1 MTTLPVD
8 VASSKVRILDA
19 PTQLPG
25 VCMLCGSS
33 RNDDRKYVDI
43 GKDIEFVG
51 VIYFCTFC
59 FTEIANR
66 LGCLTQ
72 EQSAAL
78 EAELEAARARILEF
92 HSKDEALNAAINT
105 LRSTGLFSDDNPIAA
120 ISIGGMV
127 DSKNPESGQF
137 DFSNSEQ
144 LLDQLNPKTEQSNS
158 EQRPTDVSTARNDES
173 FGFGSL

>member
-8 VASSKVRILDA
+8 VASSKVRVLDVPA
-19 PTQLPG
+19 QLPG
-25 VCMLCGSS
+25 VCMLCGAS
-33 RNDDRKYVDI
+33 RSDDRKYVDI

-92 HSKDEALNAAINT
+92 HAKDEALNAAIDT
-105 LRSTGLFSDDNPIAA
+105 LRSTGLFSDRAA
-120 ISIGGMV
+120 ISSADFSRVV
-127 DSKNPESGQF
+127 DSESARSSASSANEPEF
-137 DFSNSEQ
+137 DFSGFDPET
-144 LLDQLNPKTEQSNS
+144 KQSDS
-158 EQRPTDVSTARNDES
+158 KQGSIDVSATRNDES